1 LRHGTIVYLGRIR
14 RRTRFIDADGA
25 AFKVGVFE
33 RVFRDRHSS
42 GAGDKKML
50 QEQLG
55 THYDRRPVE
64 YADDGPPPGG
74 VAITLRALTKSF
86 GANSVLHGIDLHIP
100 AGQFLMV
107 IGKSGSGK
115 STLLRILAGL
125 DAPTAG
131 GVLFD
136 GTELAQSRH
145 LARLM
150 FQEPRLLLWMHVLDN
165 VGVGLGLRR
174 NAPGADQRA
183 LRGLAAVGLETRA
196 QDWPAALSGGQKQR
210 VALARTLVGTTH
222 MLALDEPLGALDASS
237 RIEMQG
243 LVEQVWREKRFTA
256 VLATHDIMEAIM
268 LGDRVVLIE
277 NGIVKLEI
285 DVPLARPR
293 VRDSA
298 EVAALRERILSHLFN
313 DSGYVEQSRAALA
326 DERVDAAVERAENRA
341 KTP

>member
-1 LRHGTIVYLGRIR
+1 
-14 RRTRFIDADGA
+14 
-25 AFKVGVFE
+25 
-33 RVFRDRHSS
+33 
-42 GAGDKKML
+42 ML

-74 VAITLRALTKSF
+74 VAITLRGLTKSF

-100 AGQFLMV
+100 AGQLLAIV
-107 IGKSGSGK
+107 GKSGSGK

-131 GVLFD
+131 DMLFD
-136 GTELAQSRH
+136 GAALVQSRH

-174 NAPGADQRA
+174 NAPGADQRV
-183 LRGLAAVGLETRA
+183 LRELAAVGLETRA
-196 QDWPAALSGGQKQR
+196 QDWPAVLSGGQKQR

-222 MLALDEPLGALDASS
+222 LLALDEPLGALDAQS
-237 RIEMQG
+237 RIEMQS
-243 LVEQVWREKRFTA
+243 LIERAWQEKRFTA
-256 VLATHDIMEAIM
+256 VLATHDITEAIM

-285 DVPLARPR
+285 DIPLARPR
-293 VRDSA
+293 VHDSA
-298 EVAALRERILSHLFN
+298 QVAALRARILSHLFN
-313 DSGYVEQSRAALA
+313 DGGYVEQSREVSAG
-326 DERVDAAVERAENRA
+326 ERADAAVELAANRGE
-341 KTP
+341 TL

>member
-1 LRHGTIVYLGRIR
+1 
-14 RRTRFIDADGA
+14 
-25 AFKVGVFE
+25 
-33 RVFRDRHSS
+33 
-42 GAGDKKML
+42 ML

-74 VAITLRALTKSF
+74 VAITLRELTKSF

-100 AGQFLMV
+100 AGQFLTI

-136 GTELAQSRH
+136 GMGLVQSRH

-174 NAPGADQRA
+174 NAPGADQRV
-183 LRGLAAVGLETRA
+183 LRELAAVGLETRA
-196 QDWPAALSGGQKQR
+196 HDWPAVLSGGQKQR

-222 MLALDEPLGALDASS
+222 FLALDEPLGALDALS
-237 RIEMQG
+237 RIEMQS
-243 LVEQVWREKRFTA
+243 LIEQVWQVKRFTA
-256 VLATHDIMEAIM
+256 VLATHDITEAVM

-277 NGIVKLEI
+277 DGIVKLEI

-298 EVAALRERILSHLFN
+298 QVVALRERILSHLFN
-313 DSGYVEQSRAALA
+313 DGGYVEQSRDVSAG
-326 DERVDAAVERAENRA
+326 ERADAAVERAANRGE
-341 KTP
+341 TP